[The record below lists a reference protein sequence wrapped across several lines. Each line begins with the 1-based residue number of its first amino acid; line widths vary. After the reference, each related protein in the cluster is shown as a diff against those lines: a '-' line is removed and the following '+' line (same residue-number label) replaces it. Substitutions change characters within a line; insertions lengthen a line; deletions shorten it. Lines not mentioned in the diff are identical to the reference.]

1 MSVADDIRQLVE
13 EQFAPV
19 SFDIVNESD
28 KHAGHAGAN
37 ETGETHFRLTIVS
50 ERFSGLPPVARHRL
64 VMTILKPLLDGPVH
78 ALALT
83 TKTPAEIGRS

>member
-13 EQFAPV
+13 KQCAPV

-64 VMTILKPLLDGPVH
+64 VMTVLKPLLDGPVH

-83 TKTPAEIGRS
+83 TKTPAEIQRG